1 MSIGGASGS
10 MKPTQAL
17 IPYDIK
23 PRARAAEENDV
34 KSYIEY
40 LQ

>member
-17 IPYDIK
+17 ISYDIK